1 MGVLPSESLMINA
14 VPHAPVQLKTIRW
27 RGRWVR
33 KASCGWIMPEE
44 DAYTILRLI
53 EERVKSSGFGSS
65 VKICSS
71 ACGL

>member
-1 MGVLPSESLMINA
+1 
-14 VPHAPVQLKTIRW
+14 
-27 RGRWVR
+27 
-33 KASCGWIMPEE
+33 MPEE

-65 VKICSS
+65 VKICSF